1 MIEPETKETTG
12 EETLYCTYHPNQ
24 PTVLRCNRCGQPICY
39 KCAILTEVGYRC
51 RQCVRSQRAVYYTAH
66 SYDLVIAA
74 VVGLVVSAVAGV
86 LAYAF
91 LGFLGFFSFILA
103 IFVGPAAGG
112 AIAEAVR
119 RSVGRRRAQYMNWV
133 VIVASV
139 VGIALGGVLLY
150 GGQILTG
157 GVPSFM
163 VPSLLARLPGL
174 LVTRIDILIF
184 TFMAASTIYARLQ

>member
-1 MIEPETKETTG
+1 MIEPETKETTDA
-12 EETLYCTYHPNQ
+12 ETLYCTYHPNQ

-39 KCAILTEVGYRC
+39 KCAVLTEVGYRC
-51 RQCVRSQRAVYYTAH
+51 KQCVRNQRAVYYTAH

-74 VVGLVVSAVAGV
+74 VVGLVISAIAGV

-103 IFVGPAAGG
+103 IFVGPVAGG

-119 RSVGRRRAQYMNWV
+119 RSVGRRRAQHMNWV

-139 VGIALGGVLLY
+139 AGIALGGLLLY
-150 GGQILTG
+150 AGPALAG
-157 GVPSFM
+157 GVPAFM
-163 VPSLLARLPGL
+163 VAPLLARLPAL
-174 LVTRIDILIF
+174 LVTRIDVLIF